1 MHLGGNRLWVPLFD
15 ESENVL
21 KEQVHIKVCRTNTL
35 ILNFTTTL
43 QSMADSNGP
52 PEYTNSIS

>member
-21 KEQVHIKVCRTNTL
+21 KEQAQIDPRHEKM
-35 ILNFTTTL
+35 
-43 QSMADSNGP
+43 Q
-52 PEYTNSIS
+52 ISFYINQFHL